1 MACYG
6 RQVLGTMCDWYMVSR
21 VFLTLHPL
29 ARGRDGVWVW
39 VWVGGRWE
47 GGKASRSSIDRE
59 TGHGPTAVI
68 MGSRRR
74 GPKRAT
80 KALM

>member
-39 VWVGGRWE
+39 MWVGGRWE
-47 GGKASRSSIDRE
+47 GGKVGRPLDPQLIGRLV
-59 TGHGPTAVI
+59 TVL
-68 MGSRRR
+68 RQ
-74 GPKRAT
+74 
-80 KALM
+80 